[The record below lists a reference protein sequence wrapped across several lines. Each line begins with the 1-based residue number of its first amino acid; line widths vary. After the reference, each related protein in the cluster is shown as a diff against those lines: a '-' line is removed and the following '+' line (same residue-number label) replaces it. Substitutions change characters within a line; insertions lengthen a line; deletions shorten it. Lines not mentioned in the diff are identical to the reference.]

1 MVSFI
6 YSVFLKRTRK
16 AKFIIVI
23 TNEGFTAQDSAKIK
37 GLVSLFI
44 KLFKCNEMNQEQLQP
59 LFQSVS
65 LLVTGVRVEKG
76 Q

>member
-6 YSVFLKRTRK
+6 YSVFLKHANK
-16 AKFIIVI
+16 ARFLIVI

-44 KLFKCNEMNQEQLQP
+44 KLFKCNEMTKE
-59 LFQSVS
+59 
-65 LLVTGVRVEKG
+65 
-76 Q
+76 